1 MEWVQIIKLF
11 GIPGAVT
18 GVIIWLWQ
26 RSWAK
31 KETVKEAKE
40 EKRERMELFHLQEL
54 MAVSAVARATAKA
67 VQRIPEAHCN
77 GDMTEALD
85 YEKSVRHKQKDF
97 LDELGIHALHDD

>member
-1 MEWVQIIKLF
+1 MEWIDVIKLF
-11 GIPGAVT
+11 GIPSAVT

-26 RSWAK
+26 RRLDK
-31 KETVKEAKE
+31 KETDREAKE
-40 EKRERMELFHLQEL
+40 AKRERMELFHLQEL

-85 YEKSVRHKQKDF
+85 YEKNVRHKQKDF

>member
-1 MEWVQIIKLF
+1 MEWIDVIKLF
-11 GIPGAVT
+11 CIPSAVT

-26 RSWAK
+26 RRLDK
-31 KETVKEAKE
+31 KEAAKEAKE
-40 EKRERMELFHLQEL
+40 GRRERMELFHLQEL